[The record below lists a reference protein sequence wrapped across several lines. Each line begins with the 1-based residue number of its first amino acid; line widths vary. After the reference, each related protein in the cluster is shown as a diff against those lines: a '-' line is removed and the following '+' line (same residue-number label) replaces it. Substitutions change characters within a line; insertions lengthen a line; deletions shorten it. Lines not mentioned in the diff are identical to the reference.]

1 MAFELE
7 KAPKLGAFFWL
18 EKPTCLGAKPP
29 NRTTESKIRC
39 SEYTFKNFVILIFLK
54 LVDEYIFD
62 IAFII

>member
-7 KAPKLGAFFWL
+7 KAPSFGAFFWL

-39 SEYTFKNFVILIFLK
+39 SEYPFATSLRSLK
-54 LVDEYIFD
+54 MKTLKIG
-62 IAFII
+62 AW